1 MLAPEPLA
9 LLDRALRQIRFPA
22 RIARR
27 WAVCAYCARVRRDP
41 TDHCPGCGL

>member
-27 WAVCAYCARVRRDP
+27 WTVCARVRRDP
-41 TDHCPGCGL
+41 TDHCPRCGL